1 MSFELDLKAFA
12 EKTSAK
18 ANAVVRKIVIDV
30 GTSLVLKSP
39 VGDPDFWKDWNEGG
53 FSANEN
59 HWLLKA
65 KTKESVNF
73 VSEGYVGGRF
83 RANWQYGL
91 SAANLATSEK
101 VDPEGAATIQTIV
114 GKVKSDAAGEVHY
127 ITNSLPYADRL
138 EHGYSRQA
146 PQGMVGLTVLEY
158 QPIVEAAA
166 RAVQ

>member
-30 GTSLVLKSP
+30 GTALVMKSP
-39 VGDPDFWKDWNEGG
+39 VGDAEFWQHP
-53 FSANEN
+53 APP
-59 HWLLKA
+59 
-65 KTKESVNF
+65 
-73 VSEGYVGGRF
+73 GYVGGRF
-83 RANWQYGL
+83 RANWQYGFGAPL
-91 SAANLATSEK
+91 LATNEK

-114 GKVKSDAAGEVHY
+114 GKVSDKPAGHVHY

-138 EHGYSRQA
+138 EHGWSRQA

-158 QPIVEAAA
+158 GPIVEAAA